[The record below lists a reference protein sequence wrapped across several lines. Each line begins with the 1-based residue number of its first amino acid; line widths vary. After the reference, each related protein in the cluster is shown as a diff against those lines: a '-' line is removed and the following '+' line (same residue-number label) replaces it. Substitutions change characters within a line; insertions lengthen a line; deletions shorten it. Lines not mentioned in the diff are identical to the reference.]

1 MARQATTRLRLATN
15 PLGFGCA
22 LRFRHQEDVG
32 GFNVRRPDSRRAPA
46 SRVRAAT
53 PVALVV
59 GCVASAGVVGAQT
72 HGKPRGVGRPP
83 IGSGIGTAAALN
95 NPNCYAT
102 PGRTAARGG
111 GGAADRAEDEVA
123 RRHLSCPVHRHRDDK
138 SCSGSGGRSRS
149 TGPSGSSPVAS
160 SRTLCSLAQQLRPE
174 PTGPRV
180 RHVDAAACRRRRLE
194 HRCRPSAGTGG
205 LNNATEQ
212 VLVDVWL
219 RWLFN
224 GLQAAGPKLTPK
236 SFEQGLFA
244 TPAFDGAASDN
255 PSTTQTA
262 YGRTP
267 GLPYDEYMMVGT
279 DFAPV
284 WYDAETTDASN
295 VLRVLGREGCALV
308 PRLREAL
315 LGRSVADENLQ
326 VLRQSPRSLAVKF
339 TTQPVPQVVAF
350 VHRLSERGRRG
361 TPSQRSSS
369 TEASPTR
376 RRCAPSSASTPR
388 RRRASTRPR
397 TRCATWS
404 ARVRDALDELEAH
417 LHG

>member
-1 MARQATTRLRLATN
+1 MFGDRIVDALLR
-15 PLGFGCA
+15 CA
-22 LRFRHQEDVG
+22 C
-32 GFNVRRPDSRRAPA
+32 
-46 SRVRAAT
+46 AAI

-95 NPNCYAT
+95 NPNC
-102 PGRTAARGG
+102 
-111 GGAADRAEDEVA
+111 DRDA
-123 RRHLSCPVHRHRDDK
+123 
-138 SCSGSGGRSRS
+138 
-149 TGPSGSSPVAS
+149 GPYGSSRQEAAPLIVQKMK
-160 SRTLCSLAQQLRPE
+160 SLDVTSVVLFTDIGMTRAVLDQATKQEYRPE
-174 PTGPRV
+174 WIITGSQFQDVVFLARSNYDQSQWAHAFGMSTLPPAV
-180 RHVDAAACRRRRLE
+180 ADGSTPLSPV
-194 HRCRPSAGTGG
+194 GWYWG

-212 VLVDVWL
+212 VLVDAWL

-295 VLRVLGREGCALV
+295 IYASFVGKGVLWYLDDAKRYSAGQWPTKTFKFFDKAGAL
-308 PRLREAL
+308 
-315 LGRSVADENLQ
+315 
-326 VLRQSPRSLAVKF
+326 VKF
-339 TTQPVPQVVAF
+339 TTQPVPQVVASCTGCP
-350 VHRLSERGRRG
+350 SEGGAG
-361 TPSQRSSS
+361 TPSQRSS
-369 TEASPTR
+369 
-376 RRCAPSSASTPR
+376 
-388 RRRASTRPR
+388 
-397 TRCATWS
+397 
-404 ARVRDALDELEAH
+404 
-417 LHG
+417 